1 MSDRNSAM
9 YSLNDEYDLGKPL
22 GNHPETMLDQLLIR
36 ILQRIAPPPVMLNI
50 EGIAPPPLRWHVVL
64 EAGAGW
70 GCRLRWQSRWLRDTL
85 LWGT

>member
-9 YSLNDEYDLGKPL
+9 YSLNDEYDQGKPL

-36 ILQRIAPPPVMLNI
+36 ILERIPLVMLKI

-64 EAGAGW
+64 RAGAGR
-70 GCRLRWQSRWLRDTL
+70 GCRLRWQSRWLPDTL